1 MASAGRSAVVAVLWL
16 SAAVARA
23 DGGWPAVSP
32 EWLERGPGGGLAL
45 LPLLCWWALAAAW
58 AASSSW
64 AHHDATLLKLRP
76 DYWTAVVV
84 APFVVASL
92 LAWLIPWSAAGLA
105 LMALAWILP
114 LYIYSL
120 QRNPKVPESV
130 RIFTRGHLMR
140 AVRGLLGRVGFKVGK
155 EEEAADTGLPV
166 LTLVSTSGAD
176 AAENKSRQ
184 DEAVKMP
191 GFPAAVKL
199 LQEAVVARATTA
211 VIDAGSDG
219 VRVKYE
225 VDGLAAPARA
235 VTTPAK
241 GLGKSK
247 QPAKWGDAAPLDAAI
262 GASAVAV
269 LRTIAGG
276 DPKRESR
283 EPAAFSI
290 DVDGKK
296 KACTLATRSSKTAKQ
311 VVLTV
316 ETPPFTPKTLE
327 DLGMPADVAG
337 RVRELMTLE
346 NGIFLVSSPPLSGS
360 STAFETVLL
369 AADRL
374 VRDFVSIENAD
385 APPKEVPN
393 VKPFRY
399 SVAAGDPPVS
409 ALKKAMLEYP
419 KAVVARDLA
428 DADLAAELV
437 KLADEHTMVVV
448 SIRAADAIEAI
459 EKVLALGIAR
469 EQLAHC
475 LLGSL
480 SVRLVRKLC
489 PHCAESLATPPELLQ
504 RLKKTA
510 EELPE
515 IKRTSPDGGCPRCAG
530 RQFIG
535 RTAVFELAAGATL
548 RKYVAHPKSD
558 AKVLRQ
564 AAAKDG
570 LQSFRDVGMDLV
582 AAGTTS
588 LDELQRVFSAGV
600 KKEAGPA
607 GVKR

>member
-1 MASAGRSAVVAVLWL
+1 MASAGRCAVVAVLWL
-16 SAAVARA
+16 SAATARA
-23 DGGWPAVSP
+23 DGGWPAASP

-58 AASSSW
+58 ATSSSW
-64 AHHDATLLKLRP
+64 AHHDATLLKFRP

-92 LAWLIPWSAAGLA
+92 LAWVIPWSAAGLA
-105 LMALAWILP
+105 LMALAWIVP
-114 LYIYSL
+114 LYVYGL
-120 QRNPKVPESV
+120 QRNPKVPEAV
-130 RIFTRGHLMR
+130 RIFTRGHL
-140 AVRGLLGRVGFKVGK
+140 VRSVKGLLARVGFKVDK
-155 EEEAADTGLPV
+155 EESSDTGLPV
-166 LTLVSTSGAD
+166 LTLIATSGAD

-184 DEAVKMP
+184 DEVTKQP

-199 LQEAVVARATTA
+199 LQEAVVARATNA
-211 VIDAGSDG
+211 VIDAAGDG
-219 VRVKYE
+219 VRVRYE

-235 VTTPAK
+235 VVTPAK
-241 GLGKSK
+241 GFGKSK

-269 LRTIAGG
+269 LRTIASG
-276 DPKRESR
+276 DAKRESR

-296 KACTLATRSSKTAKQ
+296 KACTLASRPSKTSKQ
-311 VVLTV
+311 VVLTF

-327 DLGMPADVAG
+327 DLGMPSDVAG

-346 NGIFLVSSPPLSGS
+346 HGIFLVSSPPVSGC
-360 STAFETVLL
+360 STAFDTVLL
-369 AADRL
+369 TADRL

-399 SVAAGDPPVS
+399 SVAGGEQPVA

-419 KAVVARDLA
+419 KAVVARDVD
-428 DADLAAELV
+428 DADLVTELV
-437 KLADEHTMVVV
+437 KLADDQTMVVV

-459 EKVLALGIAR
+459 EKMLALGIPR

-489 PHCAESLATPPELLQ
+489 PHCAEALATPQELLQ

-570 LQSFRDVGMDLV
+570 LKSFRDAGMDLV

-588 LDELQRVFSAGV
+588 LDELQRVFSTGV

-607 GVKR
+607 GAKR